1 MNYRSSF
8 YIYALLITIAIIV
21 VPFIDLNFK
30 RPNVDLLKDFKSV
43 LKNIELL
50 AFLIIVFTSG
60 KKFNSG
66 NELT

>member
-30 RPNVDLLKDFKSV
+30 RPNMDLFKDLKSV
-43 LKNIELL
+43 LKNIELI

-60 KKFNSG
+60 NNLFV
-66 NELT
+66 